1 MGLRE
6 TLNENPRVT
15 TGITVGI
22 IVVVLALILWP
33 RGNGVAGGG
42 PGRPVSSQVFYT
54 NDDGKTWFPDDP
66 KKIPPFKKDD
76 KEAVRALVYKCG
88 GKTFVNHMERYTPEG
103 QKKLAA
109 IYAKGD
115 AAMNDPAMAE
125 PSNEGTMEVKSPGD
139 KEWVKVTDPRA
150 QAVMK
155 AKCPGDGSDMEVLRP

>member
-33 RGNGVAGGG
+33 RGNGAVGGG
-42 PGRPVSSQVFYT
+42 GGRGAPSQLFYT
-54 NDDGKTWFPDDP
+54 VDDGKTWFPDDA

-76 KEAVRALVYKCG
+76 KEAVRAAVYKCG

-115 AAMNDPAMAE
+115 AADGLAASDPAT
-125 PSNEGTMEVKSPGD
+125 EGAMEVKSPGD
-139 KEWVKVTDPRA
+139 KDWVKITDPKA

-155 AKCPGDGSDMEVLRP
+155 PKCADGGDLEVLRP